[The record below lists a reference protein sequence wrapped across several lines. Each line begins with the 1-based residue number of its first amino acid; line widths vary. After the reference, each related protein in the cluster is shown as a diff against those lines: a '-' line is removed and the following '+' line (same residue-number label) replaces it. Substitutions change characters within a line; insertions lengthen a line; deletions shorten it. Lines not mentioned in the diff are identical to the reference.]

1 MIATE
6 ATAEV
11 FWTAF
16 RALLRKEGGRSR
28 EIIKRLLK
36 DREFMEDL
44 IDLVILEQRQNESS
58 RSLDECLTENIGNTP
73 HSHNANH
80 KL

>member
-16 RALLRKEGGRSR
+16 RALSRKER
-28 EIIKRLLK
+28 EAVVERLLR
-36 DREFMEDL
+36 DEEFMEDL
-44 IDLVILEQRQNESS
+44 IDLVILEQRQNEPS
-58 RSLDECLTENIGNTP
+58 RPLDEYLAD
-73 HSHNANH
+73 HR
-80 KL
+80 L